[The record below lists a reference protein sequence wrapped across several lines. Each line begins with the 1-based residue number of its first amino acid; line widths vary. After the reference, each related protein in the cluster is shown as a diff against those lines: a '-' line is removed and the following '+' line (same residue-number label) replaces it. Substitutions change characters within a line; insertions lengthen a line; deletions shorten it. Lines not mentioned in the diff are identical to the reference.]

1 MAHADGPREAGARS
15 PGPDARITAVVL
27 NYRTPSTTRT
37 AIASL
42 VASDRPP
49 DQIIVVDNDGDAASH
64 AALLDGLDA
73 RIGYLSTATNLG
85 FSGGMNVGIRRALD
99 DGAAAVLIVNSDAG
113 LAPDC
118 LGALEDALRER
129 QDAGIAGPV
138 IRSRLDPGVI
148 TSLGLRYERR
158 FGRMRDRAGD
168 PAAVARAGGIE
179 RVDAVTG
186 CLMLVRRD
194 VFAAIGLLDEDYFFS
209 FEDLDFC
216 LKAAAAG
223 YASVLVR
230 SATVFHE
237 GSRSIGPDSP
247 GRLYFAARN
256 HLRAGA
262 RLAPPSGQLTAAARF
277 ISIVALNTA
286 HAIGAPGG
294 TLLQRLAAVW
304 EGTRDYLAGR
314 FGGEAMSRW
323 SQGAGG

>member
-1 MAHADGPREAGARS
+1 M
-15 PGPDARITAVVL
+15 
-27 NYRTPSTTRT
+27 
-37 AIASL
+37 
-42 VASDRPP
+42 
-49 DQIIVVDNDGDAASH
+49 
-64 AALLDGLDA
+64 
-73 RIGYLSTATNLG
+73 
-85 FSGGMNVGIRRALD
+85 
-99 DGAAAVLIVNSDAG
+99 
-113 LAPDC
+113 
-118 LGALEDALRER
+118 
-129 QDAGIAGPV
+129 
-138 IRSRLDPGVI
+138 I

-168 PAAVARAGGIE
+168 PTAVARAGGIE

-262 RLAPPSGQLTAAARF
+262 RLAPSSGQMTAAARF

-294 TLLQRLAAVW
+294 TLPQRLAAVW
-304 EGTRDYLAGR
+304 EGTRDYLAGTVR
-314 FGGEAMSRW
+314 RRGDVSLVSGRGRLRAGAVAPEQGNRDSGDGGKHHRQALQRTADSADQAETPRAKAVLQTPELLFHFCQRGRRSPFA
-323 SQGAGG
+323 AGGSNARRQESEATSNAGTGGFRGNRFHQHLLGIPIYVLPAWLMNRQ